1 MEIYRKNAGRK
12 ASLRS
17 QNAHGHVTSAIL
29 CGNLQENAGR
39 KYRVTRFVRARAVK
53 MHMDM
58 SQAPQEP
65 FCAEIYKEN
74 AERQGYDVDQ
84 PAGPNTYRKNPS
96 VWPHCLG
103 KKKAPPPSA
112 TVPPSSSSR
121 SWLHRPKHRHGE
133 VCRGGRTEL
142 TEELHLNTIP

>member
-17 QNAHGHVTSAIL
+17 QNAHGHVSSAIL

-39 KYRVTRFVRARAVK
+39 KYRVTRFVRACAVK

-65 FCAEIYKEN
+65 FCTEIYKEN
-74 AERQGYDVDQ
+74 AERPGYDVDQ

-103 KKKAPPPSA
+103 KKRRLPHQRLCRQVRRQGADF
-112 TVPPSSSSR
+112 TGR
-121 SWLHRPKHRHGE
+121 SIDTEKCAVGAERNWPKSF
-133 VCRGGRTEL
+133 T
-142 TEELHLNTIP
+142 